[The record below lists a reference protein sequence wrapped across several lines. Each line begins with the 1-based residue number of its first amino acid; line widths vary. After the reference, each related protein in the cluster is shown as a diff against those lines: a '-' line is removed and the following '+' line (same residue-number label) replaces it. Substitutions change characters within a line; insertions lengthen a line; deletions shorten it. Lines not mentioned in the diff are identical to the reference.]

1 MLCIGCDD
9 CCVVV
14 GGFEFVGGVIMDF
27 GGVFLQLYSKSVS
40 VISIVGF
47 LIVNFLFWE

>member
-1 MLCIGCDD
+1 MLIEEIGGQSSREIVVSQMLRIGCDD

-27 GGVFLQLYSKSVS
+27 GGVFL
-40 VISIVGF
+40 
-47 LIVNFLFWE
+47 